1 MKIFT
6 EILKATPINFIVSYF
21 SFIVQTN
28 STCTYQRDISIQH
41 KHICI
46 TIYTY
51 IYIDMYTYIHITY
64 TYTHTY
70 NNYYLIKLY

>member
-28 STCTYQRDISIQH
+28 Y
-41 KHICI
+41 CI
-46 TIYTY
+46 ILFQE
-51 IYIDMYTYIHITY
+51 MVLVK
-64 TYTHTY
+64 
-70 NNYYLIKLY
+70 N

>member
-28 STCTYQRDISIQH
+28 HIATFFPAAFCPGFGRSICMIVRAVVKQE
-41 KHICI
+41 KVAE
-46 TIYTY
+46 
-51 IYIDMYTYIHITY
+51 M
-64 TYTHTY
+64 
-70 NNYYLIKLY
+70 